1 MGSSRN
7 LQVRH
12 VYRRPI
18 RNTVMPS
25 RTTSLIPPSSVP
37 SSVPVSTS
45 VSFSA
50 PPSSYVSFSTPISVP
65 PVTVPNRPIPP
76 VASSRP
82 TQSPPRPICMA
93 HSRFLPRWP
102 QPMDLDPPGTIVFTP
117 LSLNFDLP
125 ASRWPEPMD
134 LDPPGLMVFTPL
146 DLNFDPSSRWPEPMD
161 LDPPGLTVFTPL
173 GLIFSP

>member
-1 MGSSRN
+1 MSSSRN

-50 PPSSYVSFSTPISVP
+50 PPSSYVSFSVPIPIS
-65 PVTVPNRPIPP
+65 PVTAPNLCSPYSTST
-76 VASSRP
+76 SSYYSCFP
-82 TQSPPRPICMA
+82 Q
-93 HSRFLPRWP
+93 RWP
-102 QPMDLDPPGTIVFTP
+102 QPMNLDPSDII
-117 LSLNFDLP
+117 
-125 ASRWPEPMD
+125 
-134 LDPPGLMVFTPL
+134 LDGPTGNGNIRTKESYCFCSKKKV
-146 DLNFDPSSRWPEPMD
+146 
-161 LDPPGLTVFTPL
+161 VYY
-173 GLIFSP
+173 I